1 MAKKLCSKTALPY
14 FYQMPLTIAA
24 AQIAQVVK
32 KNTAAL
38 HAEVEAI
45 LVPKLNTIRTIE
57 DYSAILRT
65 FYGYFHPL
73 ENCIQ
78 QYITPSVLPDISSR
92 RTSHLI
98 IKDLAVLND
107 HKEPVICSSLPAI
120 NNLNN
125 AFGAMYVLEGST
137 LGGKVI
143 AKMLAK
149 NNSVAIPL
157 QAMQFFNGYG
167 EQTGRM
173 WTTFVDVL
181 NQQKEE
187 DEIVNAANE
196 TFFHLKGWMQSSPE

>member
-1 MAKKLCSKTALPY
+1 
-14 FYQMPLTIAA
+14 MPLTIAA
-24 AQIAQVVK
+24 AQIAQAVK
-32 KNTAAL
+32 KKTAAL

-45 LVPKLNTIRTIE
+45 LVPRLSTIQSIE

-65 FYGYFHPL
+65 FYGYFNPL
-73 ENCIQ
+73 ENRIQ
-78 QYITPSVLPDISSR
+78 QYITPSVLPDIGSR

-98 IKDLAVLND
+98 IKDLAALND
-107 HKEPVICSSLPAI
+107 FKEPMLSSSLPAI
-120 NNLNN
+120 NNVNQ
-125 AFGAMYVLEGST
+125 AFGALYVLEGST
-137 LGGKVI
+137 LGGKVV

-149 NNSVAIPL
+149 NSAVAIPP

-181 NQQKEE
+181 NQQRGE

-196 TFFHLKGWMQSSPE
+196 TFFYLKGWMQSSPE